1 MMKRAGLP
9 VVLSVLVLVSGC
21 AGYRTISNID
31 LDADRTLESESS
43 VIIAEDSLPGRE
55 YEELGPIEVSLRKP
69 ALFFRNPRKEE
80 AHEELEK
87 RARVMGA
94 DAVIDVTYRR
104 GIGATTWGYL
114 DASGVAVRLLDG
126 Q

>member
-1 MMKRAGLP
+1 MKKRAVLP
-9 VVLSVLVLVSGC
+9 IVLSVLVFASGC
-21 AGYRTISNID
+21 AGYRTISNVD
-31 LDADRTLESESS
+31 LDADRELGPESS
-43 VIIAEDSLPGRE
+43 VHITEDSLPGRE

-69 ALFFRNPRKEE
+69 AAFYRNPRREE
-80 AHEELEK
+80 AHEELAQ